1 MFHAFGVVNASLKLA
16 LGVFVSDPDDHRLL
30 PAMSRRGRAWWSVIV
45 RRRWGVVVVVAVEGG
60 GVLEIA
66 RLRWSRWSDAG
77 VSGNLGDGLADDAAD
92 GSGARRQLEGRAA
105 VGAVH

>member
-66 RLRWSRWSDAG
+66 RLRWSRWGDAG
-77 VSGNLGDGLADDAAD
+77 VSGN
-92 GSGARRQLEGRAA
+92 
-105 VGAVH
+105 